1 VLDLDENEEF
11 ISFVDYISYESIGFD
26 SSKVDTAAV
35 TNFVFLTY
43 LPRKNLIS
51 LNLLLIDTYHDVPA
65 FKNYKSIQKWKYD
78 LKKDRDIVK
87 KAIAYSSVGGSEQ
100 KVKILTQFTD
110 HFTIQSQVEQDNDY
124 AEVNTH

>member
-1 VLDLDENEEF
+1 M
-11 ISFVDYISYESIGFD
+11 
-26 SSKVDTAAV
+26 
-35 TNFVFLTY
+35 FLTY

-51 LNLLLIDTYHDVPA
+51 LNLLLIDTYHDIPA

-124 AEVNTH
+124 AEVNTHQEFEHAREDEDSSDYMKQLSQAPFIIDKEKGNIFYV